1 MKTVLLIVLAL
12 AASAA
17 LWVRFAPTDPARW
30 NLRPVMPAPGPGDW
44 PEAGGFRAQRIVPG
58 APGAVLAALDAIARK
73 TPRTK
78 RIAGSPAEGLATYET
93 RSRLWGFPDY
103 TTISAAPAGTGTKLG
118 IHARLRFGS
127 SDFGVNRARVEAWL
141 AALGA

>member
-1 MKTVLLIVLAL
+1 MKFVLLIVLVL
-12 AASAA
+12 AASAE

-30 NLRPVMPAPGPGDW
+30 NVRPAMPAPGPGDW
-44 PEAGGFRAQRIVPG
+44 PETGGFKAQRIVPG
-58 APGAVLAALDAIARK
+58 EPGAVLAALDAIARN

-78 RIAGSPAEGLATYET
+78 RIAGSPGDGLATYVT

-103 TTISAAPAGTGTKLG
+103 TTISALPAGTGTKLG
-118 IHARLRFGS
+118 IHARLRYGT

-141 AALGA
+141 DALGA